1 MLATRVQISAAP
13 LLLLNSPKKILFHQI
28 KKRGEKSMA
37 SKKLNRFERARLIG
51 ARALQLSMGAKPMV
65 DVTPDMD
72 TIDIA
77 VIELNKKVLPLDVR
91 PM

>member
-1 MLATRVQISAAP
+1 
-13 LLLLNSPKKILFHQI
+13 
-28 KKRGEKSMA
+28 MA

-91 PM
+91 PLQTD